1 MAAPTPAVDAVSQ
14 APVGWRFVLPYVIA
28 TVAMWMCFNAPAQ
41 VLIGQQ
47 LIAIDEADKERNLAI
62 VLSLGAV
69 ISLVANPVFGMLS
82 DRCRGRRGRR
92 RPFLLGGAIGACV
105 GLVVLGLAPSVALL
119 LLGWCLVQGSL
130 NGYQA
135 AITAII
141 PDRVPAS
148 QRATISG
155 LAGLAQVIGTVVGV
169 GLTNAMPTTLA
180 KYALLC
186 AVLALA
192 MLGLYL
198 SYRDRPWTG
207 DRPAW
212 PTVTQFFGRC
222 AQRDFALAWL
232 TRGLVTLGYALG
244 TTYLLY
250 FLRDRVGLA
259 DPAGGVFT
267 ANLVA
272 AGALLVTVFVGGLL
286 SDRPGR
292 RKLFVII
299 STVVI
304 AGGLATL
311 ALVPTWPGTL
321 LAAGLLG
328 GGFGVYLAVD
338 LALITE
344 VLPSAEDSGPRPR
357 DHQHRPDA
365 AADLRAGRFRAVRHA
380 TRWLRS
386 VVRYRRRR
394 DLDQRLPGHAD
405 PRRAVAAATDR
416 SIPGSAVGRVRGSTR
431 AHGR

>member
-1 MAAPTPAVDAVSQ
+1 MSAPPTASAVDLHPQ
-14 APVGWRFVLPYVIA
+14 PPVGWRFVVPYVVA
-28 TVAMWMCFNAPAQ
+28 TVAMWMSYNAPAQ
-41 VLIGQQ
+41 VLIGQS
-47 LIAIDEADKERNLAI
+47 LIAIDEANKERNLAI
-62 VLSLGAV
+62 VLSVGAV

-82 DRCRGRRGRR
+82 DRSRGRRGRR
-92 RPFLLGGAIGACV
+92 RPFLLGGAIGAC
-105 GLVVLGLAPSVALL
+105 LGLAVLGVASNVALL

-130 NGYQA
+130 NCYQA

-155 LAGLAQVIGTVVGV
+155 LAGLSQVIGTVVGV
-169 GLTNAMPTTLA
+169 GLTNVMPTAMA

-186 AVLALA
+186 AVLGLA
-192 MLGLYL
+192 MLSLYL

-212 PTVTQFFGRC
+212 PTFTGFFG
-222 AQRDFALAWL
+222 ALGERDFALAWL

-250 FLRDRVGLA
+250 FLRDRVGIA

-272 AGALLVTVFVGGLL
+272 AGALLVTVFVGGIL
-286 SDRPGR
+286 SDRSGR
-292 RKLFVII
+292 RKIFVIL

-304 AGGLATL
+304 AGGLTTL
-311 ALVPTWPGTL
+311 GLVPTWSGTL

-344 VLPSAEDSGPRPR
+344 VLPSAEDSG
-357 DHQHRPDA
+357 
-365 AADLRAGRFRAVRHA
+365 
-380 TRWLRS
+380 
-386 VVRYRRRR
+386 R
-394 DLDQRLPGHAD
+394 DLGIINIALTLPQTFA
-405 PRRAVAAATDR
+405 PAVSALFVTQLGGYGPLFGTAAVVTL
-416 SIPGSAVGRVRGSTR
+416 ISAVLVIFIRGVR
-431 AHGR
+431 